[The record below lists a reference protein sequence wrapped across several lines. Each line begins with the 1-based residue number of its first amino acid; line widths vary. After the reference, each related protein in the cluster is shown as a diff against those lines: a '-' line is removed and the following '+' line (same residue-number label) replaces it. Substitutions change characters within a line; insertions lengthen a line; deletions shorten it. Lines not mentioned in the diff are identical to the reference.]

1 MDQNVSDDDLTG
13 VLDIYITE
21 EDGITPISNST
32 IEIANTGTPNKV
44 IFQETSDQY
53 GRILNIRLDA
63 PPNEYSQ
70 TPSDNQPY
78 SEYNLRVT
86 HPGYDTVYVT
96 SVQIYSASI
105 GVQNIRMIPNP
116 TNRETYNPTV
126 IPGHTLFEYY
136 PPKIAEASIK
146 PLQETGEI
154 VLNQIVVPETIVVH
168 DGVPTDSTA
177 TNYYVPYLD
186 YIKNVASSEIYSTWS
201 SATILANILA
211 IMSFTLN
218 RVYTE
223 WYRNKGYNF
232 TITSST
238 AYDHK
243 WIYGQTIYES
253 ISELVDSVYN
263 NYIGKPGVRQPILTQ
278 YCDGKRV
285 NCPNWMSQWGSK
297 YLGDD
302 GFTAIDIL
310 RYYYGSD
317 IFIGSAN
324 IVAGIPSSYP
334 GYELTMGT
342 SGDAVLTIQ
351 RQLNRIRQNYPAIP
365 SVIEDGVY
373 GTNTFNAVS
382 TFQEIFGLNRT
393 GVVDFPTWYK
403 ISQIYVGVTKI
414 AELT

>member
-1 MDQNVSDDDLTG
+1 MDQNVSADDLTG

-21 EDGITPISNST
+21 EDGLTPLPNST
-32 IEIANTGTPNKV
+32 VELASTGNPNQV

-86 HPGYDTVYVT
+86 HPYYDTVYVT
-96 SVQIYSASI
+96 SIQIYSGSI

-126 IPGHTLFEYY
+126 IPRHTLFEYY
-136 PPKIAEASIK
+136 PPKIAEASVK

-168 DGVPTDSTA
+168 DGVPSDPTA

-201 SATILANILA
+201 SATILANVLA

-223 WYRNKGYNF
+223 WYRNIHLF
-232 TITSST
+232 
-238 AYDHK
+238 
-243 WIYGQTIYES
+243 
-253 ISELVDSVYN
+253 
-263 NYIGKPGVRQPILTQ
+263 
-278 YCDGKRV
+278 
-285 NCPNWMSQWGSK
+285 M
-297 YLGDD
+297 
-302 GFTAIDIL
+302 
-310 RYYYGSD
+310 
-317 IFIGSAN
+317 
-324 IVAGIPSSYP
+324 VA
-334 GYELTMGT
+334 
-342 SGDAVLTIQ
+342 
-351 RQLNRIRQNYPAIP
+351 
-365 SVIEDGVY
+365 
-373 GTNTFNAVS
+373 
-382 TFQEIFGLNRT
+382 EI
-393 GVVDFPTWYK
+393 
-403 ISQIYVGVTKI
+403 
-414 AELT
+414 